1 MGRKR
6 NFTGESFWARG
17 YFVSTVGLDEEVVRE
32 YIRDQEKEGQR
43 LEQLNLVWSAKKA
56 Q

>member
-1 MGRKR
+1 MSLLGIYLIAGQNSRR
-6 NFTGESFWARG
+6 LGMSRRR
-17 YFVSTVGLDEEVVRE
+17 DEEVVRE

-43 LEQLNLVWSAKKA
+43 LEQLNLVWLAKKA

>member
-1 MGRKR
+1 M
-6 NFTGESFWARG
+6 
-17 YFVSTVGLDEEVVRE
+17 STVGLDEEVVRE
-32 YIRDQEKEGQR
+32 YIRHQEKEEQR